1 MNLFSVRS
9 IKAVVMVVAALSLE
23 TSLARGQ
30 EKKEGAQES
39 ARSLPAGVLARVGG
53 KDVTFQEYS
62 QYLYS
67 IYGKTKLNDLI
78 DRILIEEE
86 ARRLGIAVTP
96 EEVEKEVQ
104 AQIEKTLRGLYQGDQ
119 AKLEANLKQ
128 RSMTLDDH
136 KEKLRQEAAYSLL
149 RDAAVIKTRAVSEA
163 DLKQQFEK
171 VYGEGGVRLEL
182 RHLLIAT
189 RDAKAGG
196 TGDKG
201 DAGAN
206 LPSDQEARE
215 KAEKI
220 LKELRGGADFIQMV
234 KTYSDDILTK
244 RNDGRIPIYYKN
256 YYGEE
261 FHQAVLGLTE
271 ESRLSGVV
279 KSPRGF
285 HIVYLVRREKTNFE
299 DKKAEVLEF
308 LKTQPPATRERQEF
322 LKALR
327 AKAKIEQ

>member
-1 MNLFSVRS
+1 MSRLSACLVKTGFFM
-9 IKAVVMVVAALSLE
+9 AVSSFLAAV
-23 TSLARGQ
+23 LAPAQ
-30 EKKEGAQES
+30 EKKEGAPEN
-39 ARSLPAGVLARVGG
+39 ARALPAGVLARVGG
-53 KDVTFQEYS
+53 KDITFQEYS

-67 IYGKTKLNDLI
+67 IYGRTKLNDLI

-119 AKLEANLKQ
+119 AKLEDNLKQ
-128 RSMTLDDH
+128 RGMTLVDH
-136 KEKLRQEAAYSLL
+136 REKLRQEAAYSLL
-149 RDAAVIKTRAVSEA
+149 RDAAIIKVRAVSEA

-182 RHLLIAT
+182 RHLFIAT
-189 RDAKAGG
+189 RDAKAG
-196 TGDKG
+196 TGNTG
-201 DAGAN
+201 NAGAN

-234 KTYSDDILTK
+234 KTYSDDLLTK
-244 RNDGRIPIYYKN
+244 RNDGRIPVYYKN

-261 FHQAVLGLTE
+261 FHQAVMGLTE
-271 ESRLSGVV
+271 ENRLSGVV
-279 KSPRGF
+279 RSPRGY
-285 HIVYLVRREKTNFE
+285 HIVYLVRREKTRFE
-299 DKKAEVLEF
+299 DKKAEILEF
-308 LKTQPPATRERQEF
+308 LKTQPPTTRERQEF
-322 LKALR
+322 LKGRR
-327 AKAKIEQ
+327 AQAKIEQ